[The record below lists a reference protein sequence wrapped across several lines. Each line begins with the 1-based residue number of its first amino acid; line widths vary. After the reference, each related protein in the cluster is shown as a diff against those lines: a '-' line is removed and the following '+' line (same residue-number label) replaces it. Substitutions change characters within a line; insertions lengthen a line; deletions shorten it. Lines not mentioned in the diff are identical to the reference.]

1 MELVSEQSMKLPKGF
16 QGAGI
21 AAGIKSSGNK
31 DLALIVN
38 SGPQIFGTAVFTSNQ
53 VVAAPVI
60 WSRQVI
66 RDNQV
71 AAVVLN
77 SGGANACTG
86 PEGFAD
92 THKTAE
98 KVAETVGVSA
108 ADVIV
113 CSTGLIG
120 VRLPMDNLLTGI
132 ELATK
137 SLSESSLV
145 DVATAIM
152 TTDSKPKI
160 SLLER
165 NGVSFAGIA
174 KGAGMLAPSLA
185 TMLSVVMTD
194 AIVERESAIDC
205 FQSSVEKS
213 FNRIDSDGCTSTNDT
228 VLLMASGASGKTLS
242 REELQS
248 ALNEITMDLSK
259 QLIADA
265 EGHSKIISIQTINAK
280 SERDAVEIGRA
291 CARNN
296 LLKCALHGEDPNWGR
311 VLAAIGTTNAVMDA
325 TNIDVTLN
333 GVQVC
338 KASAPGEDRN
348 LVKMSDE
355 LIEIIIDLHMG
366 SASATIWTNDLTAE
380 YVHENSAYAT

>member
-1 MELVSEQSMKLPKGF
+1 MNLPKGF
-16 QGAGI
+16 RGAGV
-21 AAGIKSSGNK
+21 AAGIKGNGSK

-38 SGPQIFGTAVFTSNQ
+38 DGPQLFGTAIFTTNQ

-60 WSRQVI
+60 WSRQVVK
-66 RDNQV
+66 DLNV

-98 KVAETVGVSA
+98 AVAEVISVAASDTV
-108 ADVIV
+108 V

-120 VRLPMDNLLTGI
+120 VRLPMEKVLVGIQAAASNLN
-132 ELATK
+132 
-137 SLSESSLV
+137 SSSLQQ
-145 DVATAIM
+145 VAEAIM
-152 TTDSKPKI
+152 TTDSKPKVSSLSHEGVQI
-160 SLLER
+160 S
-165 NGVSFAGIA
+165 GVA
-174 KGAGMLAPSLA
+174 KGAGMLAPALA
-185 TMLSVVMTD
+185 TMLSVIMTD
-194 AIVERESAIDC
+194 AIVEPRFAQEIFAKVCDRT
-205 FQSSVEKS
+205 

-228 VLLMASGASGKTLS
+228 VLFMASGASGITLS
-242 REELQS
+242 EEMLEKLLHGICS
-248 ALNEITMDLSK
+248 DLAH

-265 EGHSKIISIQTINAK
+265 EGHSKVISIKTVNAK

-311 VLAAIGTTNAVMDA
+311 ILAAIGTTNAVIDA
-325 TNIDVTLN
+325 LNIDVWLN

-338 KASAPGEDRN
+338 QSSSPGEDRAKVN
-348 LVKMSDE
+348 MSNE
-355 LIEIIIDLHMG
+355 LIEIEIDLKIG
-366 SASATIWTNDLTAE
+366 SHSATIWTNDLTAE